1 MLYPKQSF
9 ANLAGYYHT
18 HSPNPTQVD
27 KMALNNGQND
37 TPNGH
42 FVSLSLS
49 GTKIAFYRVKR
60 NYANLSK
67 QRSANYVKHC
77 LT

>member
-1 MLYPKQSF
+1 MLFPKQSF

-18 HSPNPTQVD
+18 RSPSPTKMD
-27 KMALNNGQND
+27 KMALRNGQND
-37 TPNGH
+37 TRNGH
-42 FVSLSLS
+42 FVSISLS
-49 GTKIAFYRVKR
+49 GTKLALYRVKR